1 MEGLRVADA
10 DLVVYIHPSKANKI
24 KQAVLRQLS
33 SALLFQFNE
42 NFDGVVLAYDEQFQS
57 NKAKIT
63 PGIVPNLGVKL
74 KAKLLLFSPKPDMLL
89 EGKVV
94 KLGKESIHVIVL
106 GFSSAAITFE
116 DIREEFKY
124 KTKHGESVFASMS
137 HKRHVIKVGSMIRFL
152 VKSFDEEILHIS
164 GSLIPPHTGCIRW
177 LYRHTIEEGSQL
189 DRSLKKQREKDLEV
203 EMQEQDTR
211 VGAVFTSSIH
221 RHKSKRKRTA
231 EES

>member
-24 KQAVLRQLS
+24 KQAVLFQLS

-152 VKSFDEEILHIS
+152 VK
-164 GSLIPPHTGCIRW
+164 
-177 LYRHTIEEGSQL
+177 
-189 DRSLKKQREKDLEV
+189 RSLKKQREKDLEV

-211 VGAVFTSSIH
+211 VDAAFTSSIH

>member
-152 VKSFDEEILHIS
+152 VK
-164 GSLIPPHTGCIRW
+164 
-177 LYRHTIEEGSQL
+177 
-189 DRSLKKQREKDLEV
+189 RSLKKQREKDLEV

-211 VGAVFTSSIH
+211 VGAAFTSSIL